1 MLPVMTLANTF
12 PNRVKL
18 MASVAPVATLRTT
31 TTADAH
37 PTVDDPV
44 RCPVVLLVAL
54 LGIGAVS

>member
-1 MLPVMTLANTF
+1 MLPVITLANTL
-12 PNRVKL
+12 PSRVKL

-37 PTVDDPV
+37 PLGDPV

-54 LGIGAVS
+54 VGIGAVA